1 MATIIQLIRIILCFP
16 TLKEKRY
23 EAKIEIISK
32 EKYSSS
38 MDSYEIT
45 NGLVDNINLWPTI
58 EYGDIHNYCQVHIL
72 QRNYEPISV

>member
-1 MATIIQLIRIILCFP
+1 
-16 TLKEKRY
+16 
-23 EAKIEIISK
+23 
-32 EKYSSS
+32 

-72 QRNYEPISV
+72 ERNYEPISV